1 MQPGGYLELLD
12 RLGAFINFV
21 LLITKF
27 PLNQE
32 HFMGGRDC
40 YLICFLQLVKLTHI
54 CQNFIHGLY
63 QEVYD
68 LYNVHADL

>member
-1 MQPGGYLELLD
+1 
-12 RLGAFINFV
+12 
-21 LLITKF
+21 
-27 PLNQE
+27 
-32 HFMGGRDC
+32 MGGRDC

-68 LYNVHADL
+68 LYNVDADLWLR